1 MIMFALIQ
9 RCGDACGASG
19 IVSGRRW
26 RIMSGGSPGGSTPK
40 MRGHCSERGNVLGLS
55 RILLFAALLAL
66 LAGCSGDGD
75 NGEPTATEQPQAT
88 ATVDPA
94 DRPDI
99 RSETLTEQPGLS
111 EFLAGSGG
119 VVDSS
124 RNQYADLTGS
134 GADEAVVSVS
144 SGGEGGD
151 IAVFVFGYGADAEI
165 EELLRATT
173 ETSILATIEGGQL
186 KTTEGVSA
194 PGDPFGVPSLV
205 LNRYYIW
212 DGSALVIEREEQEP
226 A

>member
-1 MIMFALIQ
+1 M
-9 RCGDACGASG
+9 
-19 IVSGRRW
+19 
-26 RIMSGGSPGGSTPK
+26 
-40 MRGHCSERGNVLGLS
+40 LGLS
-55 RILLFAALLAL
+55 RFLLVAALLGL
-66 LAGCSGDGD
+66 LVIVAGCNGDGD
-75 NGEPTATEQPQAT
+75 GGDPTATEQPQAT

-94 DRPDI
+94 DAPDI
-99 RSETLTEQPGLS
+99 RSEDLTEQPGLS
-111 EFLAGSGG
+111 EFLAATGG

-151 IAVFVFGYGADAEI
+151 IAIFVFGYGVDAEI

-173 ETSILATIEGGQL
+173 ETSILATIENGQL
-186 KTTEGVSA
+186 KTTEGVRA
-194 PGDPFGVPSLV
+194 PGDIGVPSQL
-205 LNRYYIW
+205 LHRYYIW